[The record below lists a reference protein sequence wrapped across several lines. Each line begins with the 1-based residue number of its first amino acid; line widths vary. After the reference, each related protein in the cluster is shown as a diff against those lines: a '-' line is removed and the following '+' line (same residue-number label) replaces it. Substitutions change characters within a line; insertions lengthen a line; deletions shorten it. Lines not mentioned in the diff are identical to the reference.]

1 MGSVCCVAARDKT
14 VGVGS
19 GSETQHRNVRH
30 SPSWSFRWDH
40 PGRVVGEEVSL
51 NSISDGVS
59 RNDRPEFKYES
70 SYASEEGSPLE
81 HYRRQTWKNSSVSEG
96 STTNV
101 RTPTSG
107 RSISRN
113 VSTDVS
119 LEQVKKATECATAST
134 SPAKVSLSIPST
146 SSLSTS
152 PLSTHS
158 HIPSTGLT
166 SSRLSHC
173 SPGHR
178 LLRQVS
184 GNRIPAYKS
193 PSSYTV
199 SEDRR
204 AIPGSI
210 DSLRGS
216 HGGSSDGWSMNAF
229 SELMATS
236 HRGRWSFGSESFDFA
251 REKMV
256 RSCSLFS
263 PSPSA
268 DSQACGIC
276 SMLLVERSLWT
287 SQKIIAN
294 NELSVVAV
302 LTCGHVYHAECL
314 ESMTPEISK
323 YDPACPICSFGE
335 KQTLRMSEK
344 ALRGELESK
353 IRNKRLRNRIADSGL
368 DSESAMLD
376 HFINTGQ
383 QGKCPKLSSSSSL
396 RSSSGRGFLRRHF
409 SFGSKGG
416 TKALPESNNT
426 AKRKGFLW
434 SRSTKM

>member
-14 VGVGS
+14 IGVGS
-19 GSETQHRNVRH
+19 SSETQPRNVRH

-51 NSISDGVS
+51 NSISDGLS
-59 RNDRPEFKYES
+59 RNERPEFKYES
-70 SYASEEGSPLE
+70 SYASEEG
-81 HYRRQTWKNSSVSEG
+81 
-96 STTNV
+96 
-101 RTPTSG
+101 

-113 VSTDVS
+113 IFTDVS
-119 LEQVKKATECATAST
+119 LEQVKKATEYPTTST
-134 SPAKVSLSIPST
+134 SPAKVSLSIPSI
-146 SSLSTS
+146 SSFSTS

-158 HIPSTGLT
+158 HLPSAGLT

-173 SPGHR
+173 SPGDR

-193 PSSYTV
+193 PGSYIV

-204 AIPGSI
+204 TIPGSN

-263 PSPSA
+263 TSPSTDA
-268 DSQACGIC
+268 QTCGIC

-314 ESMTPEISK
+314 ENMTPEISK

-344 ALRGELESK
+344 ALRGELELK

-368 DSESAMLD
+368 D
-376 HFINTGQ
+376 G
-383 QGKCPKLSSSSSL
+383 
-396 RSSSGRGFLRRHF
+396 
-409 SFGSKGG
+409 
-416 TKALPESNNT
+416 ESNMGEGLKLCQKVTTQRRERDCYGQDLLRCNI
-426 AKRKGFLW
+426 FCCLW
-434 SRSTKM
+434 EVLQFTSARQLVNSEECKIELT

>member
-1 MGSVCCVAARDKT
+1 MKL
-14 VGVGS
+14 
-19 GSETQHRNVRH
+19 
-30 SPSWSFRWDH
+30 FLL
-40 PGRVVGEEVSL
+40 L
-51 NSISDGVS
+51 N
-59 RNDRPEFKYES
+59 
-70 SYASEEGSPLE
+70 
-81 HYRRQTWKNSSVSEG
+81 
-96 STTNV
+96 
-101 RTPTSG
+101 
-107 RSISRN
+107 
-113 VSTDVS
+113 
-119 LEQVKKATECATAST
+119 QVKKATEYPTTST

-158 HIPSTGLT
+158 HLPPTSLA
-166 SSRLSHC
+166 SSRLSQC

-193 PSSYTV
+193 PNNYNV
-199 SEDRR
+199 SEDRP
-204 AIPGSI
+204 AIPGSN

-263 PSPSA
+263 NSPSV
-268 DSQACGIC
+268 DVQTCGIC

-302 LTCGHVYHAECL
+302 LTCGHVYHADCL
-314 ESMTPEISK
+314 ENMTPEISK

-344 ALRGELESK
+344 ALRGEIELK

-368 DSESAMLD
+368 DGESTMFD
-376 HFINTGQ
+376 HFINSG

-396 RSSSGRGFLRRHF
+396 RGSSGRGFLRRHF

-426 AKRKGFLW
+426 AKRKGLLW

>member
-14 VGVGS
+14 IGVGS
-19 GSETQHRNVRH
+19 SSETQPRNVRH

-70 SYASEEGSPLE
+70 SYASEEGSPLD
-81 HYRRQTWKNSSVSEG
+81 RQTWKNSSVSEG

-113 VSTDVS
+113 IFTDVS
-119 LEQVKKATECATAST
+119 LEQVKKATEYPTTST
-134 SPAKVSLSIPST
+134 SPAKVSLSIPSV
-146 SSLSTS
+146 SSFSTS

-158 HIPSTGLT
+158 HLPSAGLT

-173 SPGHR
+173 SPGDR

-193 PSSYTV
+193 PGSYIV

-204 AIPGSI
+204 TIPGSN

-263 PSPSA
+263 TSPSTDA
-268 DSQACGIC
+268 QTCGIC

-314 ESMTPEISK
+314 ENMTPEISK

-344 ALRGELESK
+344 ALRGELELK

-368 DSESAMLD
+368 DGESNMFD
-376 HFINTGQ
+376 HFINGGQ
-383 QGKCPKLSSSSSL
+383 QEKCPKLSSSSSL
-396 RSSSGRGFLRRHF
+396 RGSSGKGFLRRHF
-409 SFGSKGG
+409 SFGSKGGG

-426 AKRKGFLW
+426 AKRKGLLW